1 MPLDTEKADYHRV
14 KPEKPHWSLVA
25 MTVVTQLSA
34 GAVAAA
40 WLLSLL
46 SGTEVRVAATTALA
60 LGLLSFAVSPL
71 HLGRPALAPLAMRN
85 WRTSWLSREVLALTS
100 FGAATSVY
108 ASALWLAPPLS
119 AWLGAAAVS
128 FGVCGV
134 YASARIYLVP
144 GRPAWNSGHTIAEF
158 FLTAATLGPLLL
170 SAIGVRPDLLPIVAA
185 AAAIAQI
192 VNQVWKFLRLIR
204 SEDFEEQAS
213 ARLLSSDLARLFL
226 LRLALL
232 AFGGAALP
240 LTGYA
245 VLGFAAAFAG
255 EILGRYLFFVS
266 VVPKNM
272 AMTFF
277 GQQREAA

>member
-1 MPLDTEKADYHRV
+1 
-14 KPEKPHWSLVA
+14 
-25 MTVVTQLSA
+25 
-34 GAVAAA
+34 
-40 WLLSLL
+40 LLSLL
-46 SGTEVRVAATTALA
+46 SGTEVRVAATAALA

-108 ASALWLAPPLS
+108 ATALWLAPPLS

>member
-1 MPLDTEKADYHRV
+1 MIQGDLATPGVRAVVGDVVDIPLDCLAIGPWHVRAHEGDDLTDLAA
-14 KPEKPHWSLVA
+14 SLASPTGQIEPIIVR
-25 MTVVTQLSA
+25 
-34 GAVAAA
+34 
-40 WLLSLL
+40 SLD
-46 SGTEVRVAATTALA
+46 S
-60 LGLLSFAVSPL
+60 SP
-71 HLGRPALAPLAMRN
+71 
-85 WRTSWLSREVLALTS
+85 
-100 FGAATSVY
+100 
-108 ASALWLAPPLS
+108 
-119 AWLGAAAVS
+119 
-128 FGVCGV
+128 
-134 YASARIYLVP
+134 VP
-144 GRPAWNSGHTIAEF
+144 GQFQVVAGSRRVR
-158 FLTAATLGPLLL
+158 AA
-170 SAIGVRPDLLPIVAA
+170 
-185 AAAIAQI
+185 
-192 VNQVWKFLRLIR
+192 RLAGLDSIR
-204 SEDFEEQAS
+204 AVIRNVTEQAS